1 MRKGR
6 SPLKDHPALKVV
18 LPAGLLFFLSSCTGG
33 IDAGKKG
40 GVAFIGLTIMLLAML
55 FILWLILGR
64 ED

>member
-1 MRKGR
+1 MRRGR
-6 SPLKDHPALKVV
+6 KSVKDRPALRVAF
-18 LPAGLLFFLSSCTGG
+18 PALLLIGLSACTNG

-55 FILWLILGR
+55 FVLWLILGR

>member
-1 MRKGR
+1 
-6 SPLKDHPALKVV
+6 LKDRPALKVA
-18 LPAGLLFFLSSCTGG
+18 LSAALLLTLSACTSG

-40 GVAFIGLTIMLLAML
+40 GVAFIGLTIMLLATL

>member
-1 MRKGR
+1 
-6 SPLKDHPALKVV
+6 LKQHPALRAALSVV
-18 LPAGLLFFLSSCTGG
+18 LLLALSACTSG

-55 FILWLILGR
+55 FVLWLILGR

>member
-1 MRKGR
+1 MKNR
-6 SPLKDHPALKVV
+6 PALRVA
-18 LPAGLLFFLSSCTGG
+18 LPAGLLLALSSCTNG

-55 FILWLILGR
+55 FVLWLILGR

>member
-1 MRKGR
+1 M
-6 SPLKDHPALKVV
+6 KVA
-18 LPAGLLFFLSSCTGG
+18 LPAGLLFFLSSCTSG

>member
-1 MRKGR
+1 MNNR
-6 SPLKDHPALKVV
+6 PALRV
-18 LPAGLLFFLSSCTGG
+18 AFSAALLVALSACTSG